1 MVNKWRAF
9 RRSVKVYMC
18 ANGGIGRHARFRFWW
33 ETVGVQVPLGAPKK
47 RSFLFQR
54 SPLFY
59 FLKVPGAYIFF
70 IISKLIKF
78 YYPYHLLHIQI
89 ARWEC
94 IEKSHIT
101 YLWFHI

>member
-47 RSFLFQR
+47 RRFLFLEVSTFLFFE
-54 SPLFY
+54 SPGRL
-59 FLKVPGAYIFF
+59 YIF
-70 IISKLIKF
+70 
-78 YYPYHLLHIQI
+78 YH
-89 ARWEC
+89 
-94 IEKSHIT
+94 
-101 YLWFHI
+101 F